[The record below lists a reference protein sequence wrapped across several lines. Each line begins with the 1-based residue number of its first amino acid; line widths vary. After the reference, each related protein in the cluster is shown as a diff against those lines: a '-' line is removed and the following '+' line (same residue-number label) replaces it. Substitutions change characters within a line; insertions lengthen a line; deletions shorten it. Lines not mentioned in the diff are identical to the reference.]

1 MKSSIVEKD
10 IGPHEH
16 EVDIWDSYEI
26 YAVCRLCRM
35 HDWSGTEGS
44 SVQMIDYFKQKY
56 PKNPI
61 VINILEEDF
70 V

>member
-1 MKSSIVEKD
+1 
-10 IGPHEH
+10 
-16 EVDIWDSYEI
+16 
-26 YAVCRLCRM
+26 M